1 MNTPLS
7 TQVRLVTLATSL
19 FAFTT
24 LTATMTVQAQSVA
37 PNSPYIQKLS
47 NTVIYSDNFINST
60 SKNWW
65 GGPTDNFT
73 YSSNSGVN
81 AYYTSVGANSNT
93 VQWATMLNGQNGW
106 TNLGIQGG
114 TEYGPGVVYR
124 NQAISFRGNP
134 NNFALGG
141 DSYFSSDINN
151 SVTYPQN
158 QTTYIARSAV
168 TPFNQIHFDT
178 TFLIYAAS
186 PNSNGQWDTLGWSL
200 LNSAGRSL
208 MSINLDTADDGATWN
223 LSATPYGSNNKQA
236 LFKSNGTPIAGF
248 NNNSY
253 ARIGFNIFNLGET
266 NSTIQVL
273 KYNGSTS
280 STNYN
285 YGWSTNYTI
294 LGNNIIDG
302 GTNSANIAGGNS
314 ISQLAATWTL
324 ASSDNQLYT
333 NDGVVTTGFNNY
345 ADNSL
350 VMSTLLISVPEPQ
363 TWVLLGLSGLI
374 VVVAI
379 RRRAN
384 S

>member
-1 MNTPLS
+1 MTTPQS
-7 TQVRLVTLATSL
+7 TQSRLVTLATSL
-19 FAFTT
+19 FAFTA
-24 LTATMTVQAQSVA
+24 LTVTTTVQAQSVA
-37 PNSPYIQKLS
+37 PNDASIQRLS

-60 SKNWW
+60 SQNFW
-65 GGPTDNFT
+65 GGPTVNFT

-81 AYYTSVGANSNT
+81 VYEVGT
-93 VQWATMLNGQNGW
+93 TQWATLLNGQNGW
-106 TNLGIQGG
+106 TTLGIQGG
-114 TEYGPGVVYR
+114 SEYGPGVVYR
-124 NQAISFRGNP
+124 NQGAAFRANP

-141 DSYFSSDINN
+141 DSYFSSDIGN
-151 SVTYPQN
+151 SVTYPQS

-168 TPFNQIHFDT
+168 TPFNQVHFDT
-178 TFLIYAAS
+178 TFMIYANE
-186 PNSNGQWDTLGWSL
+186 PNINGQWDTLGWSL
-200 LNSAGRSL
+200 LNSAGHSL

-273 KYNGSTS
+273 QYNGGTS

-285 YGWSTNYTI
+285 YGWSTNYMI
-294 LGNNIIDG
+294 LGNNIING
-302 GTNSANIAGGNS
+302 GTNSANIAGGNK

-324 ASSDNQLYT
+324 ASSDHQLYT
-333 NDGVVTTGFNNY
+333 NEGVVTTGFNNY

>member
-1 MNTPLS
+1 MITPLS
-7 TQVRLVTLATSL
+7 TQARLATLASSL
-19 FAFTT
+19 LAVTA
-24 LTATMTVQAQSVA
+24 LTATTTVQAQNVA
-37 PNSPYIQKLS
+37 PNDPSIQRLS
-47 NTVIYSDNFINST
+47 NVVIYSDNFINST
-60 SKNWW
+60 SQNYW
-65 GGPTDNFT
+65 GGPTNNFT
-73 YSSNSGVN
+73 YTSNSGVN
-81 AYYTSVGANSNT
+81 VYSTSTNPSTA
-93 VQWATMLNGQNGW
+93 QWATLLNGQNGW

-114 TEYGPGVVYR
+114 SEYGPGVVYR
-124 NQAISFRGNP
+124 NPASSFRFNP

-141 DSYFSSDINN
+141 DSYFSTDINN
-151 SVTYPQN
+151 SVTYPQS

-178 TFLIYAAS
+178 TFMIYAAL

-200 LNSAGRSL
+200 LNSAGQSL

-223 LSATPYGSNNKQA
+223 LSATAYGSTNKQT
-236 LFKSNGTPIAGF
+236 LIKSNGDPLAGF

-273 KYNGSTS
+273 RYNGGTS

-294 LGNNIIDG
+294 LGDNIITG
-302 GTNSANIAGGNS
+302 GSTNVIGGNTV
-314 ISQLAATWTL
+314 SQLAATWTL

-333 NDGVVTTGFNNY
+333 NDGVVTRGYNNY

-350 VMSTLLISVPEPQ
+350 IMSTLLISVPEPQ

-374 VVVAI
+374 MVVAL
-379 RRRAN
+379 RRNKA
-384 S
+384 

>member
-1 MNTPLS
+1 MSTPHS
-7 TQVRLVTLATSL
+7 TQARLVTLATSL
-19 FAFTT
+19 FAFTA
-24 LTATMTVQAQSVA
+24 LTATTTVQAQSVA
-37 PNSPYIQKLS
+37 PNSPSIQGLS

-60 SKNWW
+60 SQNYW
-65 GGPTDNFT
+65 GGPTNNFT
-73 YSSNSGVN
+73 YTSNSGVN
-81 AYYTSVGANSNT
+81 VYEVGT
-93 VQWATMLNGQNGW
+93 TQWATLLNGQNGW

-114 TEYGPGVVYR
+114 SEYGPGVVYR
-124 NQAISFRGNP
+124 NQGAAYRANP
-134 NNFALGG
+134 NNFSLGG

-151 SVTYPQN
+151 SVTYPQS

-168 TPFNQIHFDT
+168 TPYNQIHFDT
-178 TFLIYAAS
+178 TFLIYANE

-200 LNSAGRSL
+200 LNSAGHAL
-208 MSINLDTADDGATWN
+208 MNINLDTADDGATWN
-223 LSATPYGSNNKQA
+223 LSATAYGSTNKQA

-273 KYNGSTS
+273 QYNGSTS

-285 YGWSTNYTI
+285 YGWSTNYII

-302 GTNSANIAGGNS
+302 GTNSANIQGGNS

-333 NDGVVTTGFNNY
+333 NEGVVTTGFNNY

-350 VMSTLLISVPEPQ
+350 VMSTLLIAVPEPQ
-363 TWVLLGLSGLI
+363 TWILFGLSGLI
-374 VVVAI
+374 MVVAI
-379 RRRAN
+379 RRRVN

>member
-1 MNTPLS
+1 MTTPLS
-7 TQVRLVTLATSL
+7 TQARLSTLATSL
-19 FAFTT
+19 FA
-24 LTATMTVQAQSVA
+24 LTALAATSTVQAQSVA
-37 PNSPYIQKLS
+37 PNSPSIQRLS

-60 SKNWW
+60 SQNFW
-65 GGPTDNFT
+65 GGPTNNFT
-73 YSSNSGVN
+73 YTSNSGVN
-81 AYYTSVGANSNT
+81 IYYEGSGTTLEWGT
-93 VQWATMLNGQNGW
+93 LLNNQNGW

-114 TEYGPGVVYR
+114 AEYGPGIVYR
-124 NQAISFRGNP
+124 NQRSSFRPNP
-134 NNFALGG
+134 NNFVLGG
-141 DSYFSSDINN
+141 DAYFSTDINN
-151 SVTYPQN
+151 SVTYPQS

-178 TFLIYAAS
+178 TFMIYAAA
-186 PNSNGQWDTLGWSL
+186 PNSTGQWDTLGWSL
-200 LNSAGRSL
+200 LNSAGHSL
-208 MSINLDTADDGATWN
+208 MRINLDAADEFGDSWN
-223 LSATPYGSNNKQA
+223 LSATAYGSTNKQT

-273 KYNGSTS
+273 QYNGSTS

-302 GTNSANIAGGNS
+302 GTNSANIAGGNK

-324 ASSDNQLYT
+324 ASSDHQLYT
-333 NDGVVTTGFNNY
+333 NEGVVTTGFNNY

>member
-1 MNTPLS
+1 MTTPLS
-7 TQVRLVTLATSL
+7 ISARLVTFATSL
-19 FAFTT
+19 FAFTA
-24 LTATMTVQAQSVA
+24 LTATTTVQAQSVA
-37 PNSPYIQKLS
+37 PNDPSIQRLS

-60 SKNWW
+60 SQNYW
-65 GGPTDNFT
+65 GGPTNNFT
-73 YSSNSGVN
+73 YTSNSGVN
-81 AYYTSVGANSNT
+81 VYQVGT
-93 VQWATMLNGQNGW
+93 TQWATLLNGQNGW

-114 TEYGPGVVYR
+114 SEYGPGVVYR
-124 NQAISFRGNP
+124 NAGVAFINNP

-141 DSYFSSDINN
+141 DSYFSTDINN
-151 SVTYPQN
+151 SVTYPQS

-178 TFLIYAAS
+178 TFLVYANE

-200 LNSAGRSL
+200 LNSAGHAL
-208 MSINLDTADDGATWN
+208 MKINLDTANNGVTWN
-223 LSATPYGSNNKQA
+223 LSATPYGSTNKQA
-236 LFKSNGTPIAGF
+236 LFKSNGTPIDGI

-253 ARIGFNIFNLGET
+253 ARLGFNIFNLGET

-273 KYNGSTS
+273 RYNGGTS
-280 STNYN
+280 STNYT
-285 YGWSTNYTI
+285 GWSTNYTI
-294 LGNNIIDG
+294 LGNTIINDG
-302 GTNSANIAGGNS
+302 ANSANIVGGNT

-333 NDGVVTTGFNNY
+333 NDGVVTTGYNNY